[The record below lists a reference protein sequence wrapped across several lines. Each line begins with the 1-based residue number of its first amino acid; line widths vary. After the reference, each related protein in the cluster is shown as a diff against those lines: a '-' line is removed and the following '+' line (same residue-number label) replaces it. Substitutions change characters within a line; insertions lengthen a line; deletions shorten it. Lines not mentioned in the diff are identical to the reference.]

1 MIADKVFAQ
10 GHTETGSLRQSE
22 VAINH
27 LGIVVHRSLNPG
39 ISEVTEVLLD
49 PASAL
54 ARLTS
59 DNNFERIC
67 LYLNRLPT
75 EFQVLCARDP
85 SISCPEIRC
94 SAAQTK

>member
-10 GHTETGSLRQSE
+10 GHTEAGSLRQSE

-39 ISEVTEVLLD
+39 IGEVAEVLLD
-49 PASAL
+49 LASAL

-94 SAAQTK
+94 SAV